1 MPELPEVETIVRS
14 LAPRLRGRRVVSAEY
29 LAPRA
34 LRGTAE
40 PPIIGQ
46 VVREVARHGKF
57 ILLQFDHG
65 ALAIHLGMTGKLLID
80 GEATPYLRA
89 EIVFDK
95 CRLLFDDIRQFGK
108 IAWSAKLPGG
118 PEPFDIDG
126 AEFVKMLRARRGV
139 VKPLLLN
146 QGFVRGLGNI
156 YVDEALFRA
165 GIDPRAIAASVS
177 AARAAKLHGHIVE
190 ILHEAIDRGGS
201 SISDYVDADGQR
213 GAFQNQHRVYGRE
226 GEPCVTCGRPV
237 QRIVLGQRG
246 THFCAFCQRR

>member
-40 PPIIGQ
+40 PPIIGHE
-46 VVREVARHGKF
+46 VREVTRHGKF
-57 ILLQFDHG
+57 ILLRFDHG

-108 IAWSAKLPGG
+108 MAWSTKLPGG

-126 AEFVKMLRARRGV
+126 ATFAKMLRARRGV

-165 GIDPRAIAASVS
+165 GIDPRALACNVSV
-177 AARAAKLHGHIVE
+177 ARAVKLHGHIVE
-190 ILHEAIDRGGS
+190 VLREAIERGGS
-201 SISDYVDADGQR
+201 SVSDYVDADGQR
-213 GAFQNQHRVYGRE
+213 GGFQEAHRVYGRE
-226 GEPCVTCGRPV
+226 GEPCVVCGRRV
-237 QRIVLGQRG
+237 LRIVLGQRG
-246 THFCAFCQRR
+246 THYCAFCQRR